1 MNEDM
6 LNSLFAK
13 SLEWGDNAA
22 KPIIEVATELF
33 PHLLGAPLTEMSS
46 YIKTVKTQIRD
57 YFYDR
62 YDYKDDK
69 KNSCLQKEGY
79 EWIKANYQWMSSE
92 NITRAISQGM
102 YYAWH
107 G

>member
-13 SLEWGDNAA
+13 SLEWGDNAGR
-22 KPIIEVATELF
+22 PIIEVATELF
-33 PHLLGAPLTEMSS
+33 PHWEGASLKEMSI
-46 YIKTVKTQIRD
+46 YIKTVKTQIRN

-62 YDYKDDK
+62 YDCKNGK

-79 EWIKANYQWMSSE
+79 EWIKANYQWMNNE

-102 YYAWH
+102 YYA
-107 G
+107 